1 MSSVLRVVHT
11 PPVPE
16 LNARLRLW
24 LLRLLVPLGAH
35 RAFLDKPGY
44 RCDRLAAALDLTSGN
59 SDESEDYD
67 PRQAKTRLLRLHES
81 AERQATGSASSPCL
95 QHNLARLS
103 ALAGLSD
110 IDRRVLEFVVHIHNE
125 RLLDDTADWLGAL
138 SSARV
143 FHALSLL
150 LDAPLDEVRAA
161 LGPHGVLARSGLVTV
176 DRHGLAT
183 LRGKLDLLSA
193 GFADRI
199 TSTDADPVS
208 LLRDMVSP
216 SPPTRLTLDD
226 YPHIRPTLDV
236 LRPYLKNALATRRAG
251 VNVFVHGAPGTGK
264 SELARVLA
272 YDLGCDMF
280 EVASEDAD
288 GDPVAGER
296 RLRAFRAAQ
305 SFFAGHPNLILFDEV
320 EDVFGDGNEWLG
332 RKSTAQVRKAWLNRT
347 LEDNPVPALWLSN
360 TISGL
365 DPAFMRRFDLVF
377 ELPVPPRQQRVRILQ
392 TACRD
397 LLDAPTLERI
407 AASASLAPAV
417 VTHAA
422 ALVNSIRDGVAPAA
436 AAAAFELVINNTLRA
451 QGHEPVRRHDPDH
464 LPEAY
469 DPAFIKADADLAG
482 VARGLQQS
490 GAGRLCLYG
499 PPGTGK
505 TAWGRWLAERMDTPL
520 LIRRA
525 SDLLSKYLGESERN
539 IARAFRQAGE
549 DGAVLLLDEVD
560 GFLLDR
566 RCAGQGWEVSVT
578 NEMLTQMAS
587 FAGIF
592 IASTNLM
599 TELDQAAL
607 RRFDLKVK
615 FGYLRPDQVEA
626 MLERYC
632 GLWQLPTPSP
642 DERLAARRLH
652 RLTPG
657 DFAVL
662 TRQHRFRPMGCVQTV
677 LDCLRTECTLKEGG
691 PRTVMGFVP

>member
-16 LNARLRLW
+16 LNTRLRLW

-44 RCDRLAAALDLTSGN
+44 RCDRLAAALGLASGN
-59 SDESEDYD
+59 GDDDYD
-67 PRQAKTRLLRLHES
+67 PRQAKARLLRLHEQ
-81 AERQATGSASSPCL
+81 AEQQAAGPASPPCL

-110 IDRRVLEFVVHIHNE
+110 LDRQVLEFVVHLHNE

-143 FHALSLL
+143 FHALSVL
-150 LDAPLDEVRAA
+150 LDASPDEVRTA

-176 DRHGLAT
+176 DCHGVAT
-183 LRGKLDLLSA
+183 LRGKLDLLSS

-199 TSTDADPVS
+199 ASADADPVS
-208 LLRDMVSP
+208 LLRDVVSP
-216 SPPTRLTLDD
+216 SPPASLTLDD
-226 YPHIRPTLDV
+226 YPHIEPTLAI
-236 LRPYLKNALATRRAG
+236 LRPYLKKALATRRAG

-272 YDLGCDMF
+272 HDMGCGMF

-288 GDPVAGER
+288 GDPVNGER

-305 SFFAGHPNLILFDEV
+305 SFFAGRPNLILFDEV
-320 EDVFGDGNEWLG
+320 EDVFGDGNEWSG
-332 RKSTAQVRKAWLNRT
+332 RKSTAQMRKAWMNRT

-360 TISGL
+360 SISGL
-365 DPAFMRRFDLVF
+365 DPAFLRRFDLVF
-377 ELPVPPRQQRVRILQ
+377 ELPVPPRRQRMRILQ
-392 TACRD
+392 TACGD
-397 LLDAPTLERI
+397 LLDAPALGRI
-407 AASASLAPAV
+407 AASAALAPAV
-417 VTHAA
+417 VTRAA
-422 ALVNSIRDGVAPAA
+422 AVANSIRDDLTAA
-436 AAAAFELVINNTLRA
+436 AAATAFEQIINSTLRA
-451 QGHEPVRRHDPDH
+451 QGHEPVRQHDPDH

-469 DPAFIKADADLAG
+469 DPAFIEADTDLAA
-482 VARGLQQS
+482 VAQGLQRT

-505 TAWGRWLAERMDTPL
+505 TAWGRWLADLMDAPL
-520 LIRRA
+520 LVRRA

-539 IARAFRQAGE
+539 IARAFRQAEE

-566 RCAGQGWEVSVT
+566 RSAAQGWEVSMT
-578 NEMLTQMAS
+578 NEMLTQMES
-587 FAGIF
+587 FAGVF

-599 TELDQAAL
+599 AGLDQAAL

-615 FGYLRPDQVEA
+615 FGYLGPDQVEA
-626 MLERYC
+626 MLEHHCRR
-632 GLWQLPTPSP
+632 WRLPSPSP
-642 DERLAARRLH
+642 DARLAARRLD

-662 TRQHRFRPMGCVQTV
+662 ARQHRFRPFGCVQTV
-677 LDCLRTECTLKEGG
+677 LDALQAECTLKEGG
-691 PRTVMGFVP
+691 LRSAMGFVS